1 MRNFTGILPVVLFF
15 LYFYTGDLQKH
26 GLQYILFANVGK

>member
-1 MRNFTGILPVVLFF
+1 MKDFTGVLPAVLFF
-15 LYFYTGDLQKH
+15 LYFYTGELAKH